1 MTIIEKQAV
10 LAAYT
15 QAVHH
20 GATTHEEAVQAAA
33 QATCQPEEVVLE
45 VVWERYE
52 ETGQ

>member
-20 GATTHEEAVQAAA
+20 GAATHEEAVQAAA
-33 QATCQPEEVVLE
+33 RATCQPEEVVLE
-45 VVWERYE
+45 VVWESGDEVR
-52 ETGQ
+52 Q